1 MVRLPKD
8 EELYAQLP
16 GTGTVPDSLYGTM
29 DELYREKLVRVKSS
43 TAAGCTGLS
52 EDCIH
57 RRQQDAMGRWLQGY
71 LRQRR
76 PIVAYPEGCTAPGMT
91 ETVGDAVREL
101 RRTRRRVEETR
112 PRYIILKLL
121 ETGILYVV
129 TQLLWQGVLAWEAY
143 DLDITAHTAPENLLA
158 FTVSMWMMAGLTVA
172 YVSFVASAGGV
183 LIMLVR
189 LADRQRVK
197 EEFLISVNDNM
208 HSAYLYL
215 RFCQLWCTAQ
225 RQKLPEDLSFGLK
238 EVNKAVRL
246 YNSITEAP
254 SA

>member
-8 EELYAQLP
+8 EEMYAQLP
-16 GTGTVPDSLYGTM
+16 GTDSRPESACGTM
-29 DELYREKLVRVKSS
+29 DDLYREKMERVKSS

-52 EDCIH
+52 EDCI
-57 RRQQDAMGRWLQGY
+57 RQRQQDAMGRWVQGY

-101 RRTRRRVEETR
+101 RRTRMRLEETR
-112 PRYIILKLL
+112 PRKILIKLA
-121 ETGILYVV
+121 ETAVLYCA
-129 TQLLWQGVLAWEAY
+129 TKLFWQGVLAWEAY
-143 DLDITAHTAPENLLA
+143 DLDIAAHTAPENMLA
-158 FTVSMWMMAGLTVA
+158 FAVSMWIMAGVTVA
-172 YVSFVASAGGV
+172 YVSFVASAAGLV
-183 LIMLVR
+183 FMLIR
-189 LADRQRVK
+189 LADREQIQK
-197 EEFLISVNDNM
+197 DFLVSVND
-208 HSAYLYL
+208 HVYSAYLYL

-225 RQKLPEDLSFGLK
+225 HRKLPEDLSFGLK

-246 YNSITEAP
+246 YNSIAEAP